1 MTPAYNYLE
10 EYEKAEEAYLEGN
23 FALAAEIID
32 YLAEQLPQNPNVIL
46 LRGHIYCYGFQNY
59 ALAREQYKNVLKLS
73 REQALLDFAISGI
86 KQIEQLEQ
94 LEHNSRK
101 TELVSQRKKIEQE
114 KSVNNK
120 QKQVNKNINITQ
132 GFIDKLID
140 KISNI
145 LKEQHALTETDEEQ
159 AEAIE
164 SLLNKLSSLE
174 NNFDE
179 LTKSLAQGSYPVKLA
194 RSIRVAESKIT
205 LQIIPVAINKAELI
219 DTYNEIVALLSGYT
233 IPVTLTADSYRGTNS
248 NEIVLETTV
257 KGNYW
262 AICTQ
267 EGKEHKYWLVPN
279 NNLSFN
285 VHKLKTVENLFQL
298 KGDYNSENCEF
309 ILQEPAILSLLPNN
323 KQWKLLQP
331 GILVF
336 GNNLKSTSRQQKQI
350 NVANSDSSELKQIL
364 SSLTAFKTEVQQ
376 LNNKVSQLEIK
387 SEISQ
392 KTYQRE
398 KQAWLSQK
406 QALNQRLD
414 EVNQFKSQLSE
425 FKTQI
430 ANSFNKYHRDLNNEE
445 QDRLS
450 YKQKIEQKLQNIIS
464 HNKNDSVA
472 VRDNNAVNNSDRAK
486 TNSNKQRYNEVKS
499 VEVDKN
505 QNAEL
510 DLKTKISRF
519 RQDYSKD
526 IKLISDRIVAKVAIS
541 VDTLE
546 QITFYTPD
554 TIILENTYH
563 GKYWIIDYLGV
574 YFLVP
579 SEIEQITK
587 AKETALTVVQ
597 LLFYTSGYYPGYS
610 SYHLIRP
617 AIVTK
622 ISANQWKLEEK
633 GKFNFS

>member
-1 MTPAYNYLE
+1 MA
-10 EYEKAEEAYLEGN
+10 KA
-23 FALAAEIID
+23 D
-32 YLAEQLPQNPNVIL
+32 
-46 LRGHIYCYGFQNY
+46 
-59 ALAREQYKNVLKLS
+59 
-73 REQALLDFAISGI
+73 
-86 KQIEQLEQ
+86 
-94 LEHNSRK
+94 
-101 TELVSQRKKIEQE
+101 
-114 KSVNNK
+114 
-120 QKQVNKNINITQ
+120 VNKNITVTQ
-132 GFIDKLID
+132 GFVDKLID

-145 LKEQHALTETDEEQ
+145 LKEQHALSETDEEQ

-179 LTKSLAQGSYPVKLA
+179 LTKSLSRGSYPVKLA
-194 RSIRVAESKIT
+194 RSVKVAESKIKP
-205 LQIIPVAINKAELI
+205 QIIPVAISKAELI
-219 DTYNEIVALLSGYT
+219 DTYNEIAALLFGYT
-233 IPVTLTADSYRGTNS
+233 IPVTLTPDSYRNVNS

-267 EGKEHKYWLVPN
+267 EENKQYKYWLVPN

-298 KGDYNSENCEF
+298 KGDYNSANSEF
-309 ILQEPAILSLLPNN
+309 VLQEPAILSLLPNN
-323 KQWKLLQP
+323 KQWQLLQP

-336 GNNLKSTSRQQKQI
+336 GSNLKSTSLQPKLI
-350 NVANSDSSELKQIL
+350 NVANSESSEIKQIL

-376 LNNKVSQLEIK
+376 LNSKVSQLEIQ

-392 KTYQRE
+392 KAYQRE
-398 KQAWLSQK
+398 KQEWLSQK
-406 QALNQRLD
+406 QALNQQLG
-414 EVNQFKSQLSE
+414 EVNQFKSQLSD

-430 ANSFNKYHRDLNNEE
+430 ADSFDKYHGDGE
-445 QDRLS
+445 DRLS

-464 HNKNDSVA
+464 PIKNNSVA
-472 VRDNNAVNNSDRAK
+472 VQDDSAINTNSDIIE
-486 TNSNKQRYNEVKS
+486 NSPEKKVFNDVKS
-499 VEVDKN
+499 TETEKN
-505 QNAEL
+505 Q
-510 DLKTKISRF
+510 DPKIGIKTKISRF
-519 RQDYSKD
+519 RQDYTKD

-563 GKYWIIDYLGV
+563 GKYWIIDYLNI
-574 YFLVP
+574 YFLIP

-587 AKETALTVVQ
+587 AKETALTVAR

-622 ISANQWKLEEK
+622 ISTNQWKLEEK
-633 GKFNFS
+633 GNFNFS

>member
-1 MTPAYNYLE
+1 MA
-10 EYEKAEEAYLEGN
+10 KA
-23 FALAAEIID
+23 D
-32 YLAEQLPQNPNVIL
+32 
-46 LRGHIYCYGFQNY
+46 
-59 ALAREQYKNVLKLS
+59 
-73 REQALLDFAISGI
+73 
-86 KQIEQLEQ
+86 
-94 LEHNSRK
+94 
-101 TELVSQRKKIEQE
+101 
-114 KSVNNK
+114 
-120 QKQVNKNINITQ
+120 VNKNITVTQ

-145 LKEQHALTETDEEQ
+145 LKEQHALSETDEEQ

-164 SLLNKLSSLE
+164 SLLDKLSSLE

-179 LTKSLAQGSYPVKLA
+179 LTKSLARGSYPLKLA

-205 LQIIPVAINKAELI
+205 PQITPVAISKAELI
-219 DTYNEIVALLSGYT
+219 NTYNEIPSLLLGY
-233 IPVTLTADSYRGTNS
+233 INPVSLTPESYRGENS
-248 NEIVLETTV
+248 NGIILKTTI

-262 AICTQ
+262 AIATEENKQ
-267 EGKEHKYWLVPN
+267 YNYWLVPN

-298 KGDYNSENCEF
+298 KGDYNSGNSEF
-309 ILQEPAILSLLPNN
+309 VLQEPAILSLLPNN
-323 KQWKLLQP
+323 KHWKLLQP
-331 GILVF
+331 GILFF
-336 GNNLKSTSRQQKQI
+336 GSNLKSTSLKQKPL
-350 NVANSDSSELKQIL
+350 NVATNESSELKQIL

-376 LNNKVSQLEIK
+376 LNSKVSQLEIQ

-392 KTYQRE
+392 KAYQRE
-398 KQAWLSQK
+398 KQEWLSQN
-406 QALNQRLD
+406 QALNQQLG

-430 ANSFNKYHRDLNNEE
+430 TNSFDKYHHNNEE

-464 HNKNDSVA
+464 PIKNNSDNLINK
-472 VRDNNAVNNSDRAK
+472 NSDRAE
-486 TNSNKQRYNEVKS
+486 SSSDKQVSNEVKS
-499 VEVDKN
+499 
-505 QNAEL
+505 AETKKIQDL
-510 DLKTKISRF
+510 KIDLKTKIFRF
-519 RQDYSKD
+519 RQDYAKD

-541 VDTLE
+541 VDTSE
-546 QITFYTPD
+546 QIMFYTPD

-574 YFLVP
+574 YVLIP

-587 AKETALTVVQ
+587 AKETALTVAK
-597 LLFYTSGYYPGYS
+597 LLFHLSEYYPGYS
-610 SYHLIRP
+610 SYYLIRP

-622 ISANQWKLEEK
+622 ISPNQWKLEEK

>member
-1 MTPAYNYLE
+1 MTSAYNYLE
-10 EYEKAEEAYLEGN
+10 EYGKAEKAYLESN
-23 FALAAEIID
+23 FDRAAEIINR
-32 YLAEQLPQNPNVIL
+32 LAEKFPQNPNIML
-46 LRGHIYCYGFQNY
+46 LQGHIYCYGFQNY
-59 ALAREQYKNVLKLS
+59 DLAREQYKNVLKLS
-73 REQALLDFAISGI
+73 HKQDLQDFAKNGI
-86 KQIEQLEQ
+86 EQIEQLR
-94 LEHNSRK
+94 HNSIK
-101 TELVSQRKKIEQE
+101 TEVFSQRQTVKQKKAA
-114 KSVNNK
+114 NNK
-120 QKQVNKNINITQ
+120 KNQANKNITVTQ

-145 LKEQHALTETDEEQ
+145 LKEQHALSETDEEQ

-164 SLLNKLSSLE
+164 SLLDKLSSLE

-179 LTKSLAQGSYPVKLA
+179 LTKSLARGSYPLKLA

-205 LQIIPVAINKAELI
+205 PQITPVAISKAELI
-219 DTYNEIVALLSGYT
+219 STYNEIPSLLSGY
-233 IPVTLTADSYRGTNS
+233 INPVSLTPDSYRGINS
-248 NEIVLETTV
+248 NEIVLETTI

-262 AICTQ
+262 AIATEKDKQ
-267 EGKEHKYWLVPN
+267 YKYWLVPN

-285 VHKLKTVENLFQL
+285 VHKLKTIKNLFQL
-298 KGDYNSENCEF
+298 KGDYNSGNSEF
-309 ILQEPAILSLLPNN
+309 VLQEPAVLSLLPNN

-336 GNNLKSTSRQQKQI
+336 GSNLKSTLLQPKLI
-350 NVANSDSSELKQIL
+350 NVATSESSEIKQIL
-364 SSLTAFKTEVQQ
+364 SSLTAFTTEVQQ
-376 LNNKVSQLEIK
+376 LNSKVSQLEIQ

-392 KTYQRE
+392 KAYQRE
-398 KQAWLSQK
+398 KQEWLSQK
-406 QALNQRLD
+406 QALNQQLG
-414 EVNQFKSQLSE
+414 EVNLFKSQLSD

-430 ANSFNKYHRDLNNEE
+430 ANSFDKYHGDGK
-445 QDRLS
+445 DRLS

-464 HNKNDSVA
+464 PIKNNSVA
-472 VRDNNAVNNSDRAK
+472 VGDDNGVNNDSDLIE
-486 TNSNKQRYNEVKS
+486 NSPEKKVFNDVKS
-499 VEVDKN
+499 TETEKN
-505 QNAEL
+505 Q
-510 DLKTKISRF
+510 DPKIGIKTKISRF
-519 RQDYSKD
+519 RQDYTKD

-563 GKYWIIDYLGV
+563 GKYWIIDYLNI
-574 YFLVP
+574 YFLIP

-587 AKETALTVVQ
+587 AKETALTVAR

-622 ISANQWKLEEK
+622 ISTNQWKLEEK
-633 GKFNFS
+633 GNFNFS

>member
-1 MTPAYNYLE
+1 MA
-10 EYEKAEEAYLEGN
+10 
-23 FALAAEIID
+23 
-32 YLAEQLPQNPNVIL
+32 
-46 LRGHIYCYGFQNY
+46 
-59 ALAREQYKNVLKLS
+59 
-73 REQALLDFAISGI
+73 
-86 KQIEQLEQ
+86 
-94 LEHNSRK
+94 K
-101 TELVSQRKKIEQE
+101 TD
-114 KSVNNK
+114 
-120 QKQVNKNINITQ
+120 VNKNITVTQ
-132 GFIDKLID
+132 RFIDKLLD

-145 LKEQHALTETDEEQ
+145 LKEQHALSETDEEQ

-164 SLLNKLSSLE
+164 LLLDKLSSIE

-179 LTKSLAQGSYPVKLA
+179 LTKSLARGSYPLKLA
-194 RSIRVAESKIT
+194 RSVKVAESKIT
-205 LQIIPVAINKAELI
+205 PQIIPVAINKAELI

-285 VHKLKTVENLFQL
+285 VHKLKTIENLFQL
-298 KGDYNSENCEF
+298 KGDYNSTDSEF
-309 ILQEPAILSLLPNN
+309 VLQEPAILSLLPNN

-336 GNNLKSTSRQQKQI
+336 GNNLKSTSRQQKPI
-350 NVANSDSSELKQIL
+350 NVANSESSEIKQIL

-376 LNNKVSQLEIK
+376 LNSKVSQLEIQ

-392 KTYQRE
+392 KAYQRE
-398 KQAWLSQK
+398 KQEWLSQN
-406 QALNQRLD
+406 QALNQQLS
-414 EVNQFKSQLSE
+414 EVNLFKSQLSD

-430 ANSFNKYHRDLNNEE
+430 ADSFDKYHRDGE
-445 QDRLS
+445 DRLS

-464 HNKNDSVA
+464 PIKNNSVA
-472 VRDNNAVNNSDRAK
+472 VGDDNGVNNDSDIIENSPEKKVFNDVKSTEPEKNQDAK
-486 TNSNKQRYNEVKS
+486 T
-499 VEVDKN
+499 DI
-505 QNAEL
+505 
-510 DLKTKISRF
+510 KTKIFRF

-546 QITFYTPD
+546 QITFHTPD

-563 GKYWIIDYLGV
+563 GKYWIIDYLNI
-574 YFLVP
+574 YFLIP

-587 AKETALTVVQ
+587 AKETALTVAQ

-622 ISANQWKLEEK
+622 ISSNQWKLEEK